1 MKNYKIYTAI
11 TMFLLFIAMACSD
24 EFPGKSPN
32 MNDNVGAV
40 TLVTVNPNKNFFNL
54 TAPSLAAEEIEFTLD
69 VDGFGITTVNNVEVE
84 LVFTEKDRL
93 YDPFREEA
101 VDSIYAP
108 VTLEVVSSFPATVVV
123 TGQEV
128 SDALGIAIGD
138 FELGD
143 SFQITLPINT
153 ADGRRLTTALASDL
167 CNEPAQPSF
176 GGCGVA
182 WSIACPSNLIT
193 GTVTYNLAVN
203 VATTCCGLLLGDQP
217 AATATVK
224 NAGAGIYEVSDHMAG
239 HVAPFG
245 FDPEPIKI
253 VDVCGT
259 LSLLDEAGLNYT
271 GGPTQGVTFDS
282 GTGVW
287 TITFDDADNG
297 ISGTAILTPQ

>member
-1 MKNYKIYTAI
+1 MKNYKIYSAI
-11 TMFLLFIAMACSD
+11 TMLMLFIAMACSD

-108 VTLEVVSSFPATVVV
+108 VTLEVVSSFPATVVI

-128 SDALGIAIGD
+128 ADALGIAIGD
-138 FELGD
+138 FEVGD
-143 SFQITLPINT
+143 AFQVTLPINT

-182 WSIACPSNLIT
+182 WAISCPSDLAGSYTSVVVSSNVDIPSNFTTPLPVTISGSAGIYVLSDGTGFLFGEPVGLAFTDVCETISVSLASTTYPTLVLYDQNVGTSIDPGTGVIT
-193 GTVTYNLAVN
+193 MDITLNGG
-203 VATTCCGLLLGDQP
+203 TCCG
-217 AATATVK
+217 A
-224 NAGAGIYEVSDHMAG
+224 AGIQYVLE
-239 HVAPFG
+239 
-245 FDPEPIKI
+245 
-253 VDVCGT
+253 
-259 LSLLDEAGLNYT
+259 
-271 GGPTQGVTFDS
+271 
-282 GTGVW
+282 
-287 TITFDDADNG
+287 
-297 ISGTAILTPQ
+297 LTPN

>member
-1 MKNYKIYTAI
+1 MKNYKIYSAI

-32 MNDNVGAV
+32 LNDNVGAV
-40 TLVTVNPNKNFFNL
+40 TLVKVNPDKNFFNL
-54 TAPSLAAEEIEFTLD
+54 TAPSLADEEIEFTLD
-69 VDGFGITTVNNVEVE
+69 VDGFGITTVNSVEIE

-93 YDPFREEA
+93 YDPFREEE
-101 VDSIYAP
+101 VDSVYAP
-108 VTLEVVSSFPATVVV
+108 VTLRTISSFPSTVVV
-123 TGQEV
+123 TGQQV
-128 SDALGIAIGD
+128 ADALGIAVGD

-182 WSIACPSNLIT
+182 WAIACPSSLIT

-203 VATTCCGLLLGDQP
+203 VTSTCCGLTSGDQP
-217 AATATVK
+217 PATATIT
-224 NAGAGIYEVSDHMAG
+224 NSGAGIYVVSDHMAG
-239 HVAPFG
+239 HVAAFDL
-245 FDPEPIKI
+245 DPEPIKI
-253 VDVCGT
+253 VDICGT

-271 GGPTQGVTFDS
+271 SGPTQGVSFDP

-287 TITFDDADNG
+287 TINFDNEANG
-297 ISGTAILTPQ
+297 IAGTAILTPQ